1 MLFEAFIFVI
11 FVIAAGYTLSL
22 LMIVKTLPLL
32 VLLLIY
38 IPPVMW
44 RKNSL
49 IISDNDSEFIKLEI
63 KDDKKFID
71 LINKYGG
78 VYK

>member
-1 MLFEAFIFVI
+1 MLFDAFIFVI
-11 FVIAAGYTLSL
+11 FVIVAGYTLSL

-38 IPPVMW
+38 TPPVMW

-49 IISDNDSEFIKLEI
+49 IISNNDSEFVKLEI

-71 LINKYGG
+71 LINKYGDM
-78 VYK
+78 YK